1 MHKPPLPHVGDGAGF
16 GTKYHRTYSR
26 SPVAIAGLV
35 ALACLAYHGSA
46 GVDLLEISVYSF
58 WNFGGRTSGD
68 RVAAFAPRFCHSGV
82 APTDPLYAD
91 AESVCQVSGLQ
102 VLTVWIVLEIHTKF
116 DLL

>member
-1 MHKPPLPHVGDGAGF
+1 MNNAMHKPPLPHVGDGAGF
-16 GTKYHRTYSR
+16 GTKYRRTYSR

-35 ALACLAYHGSA
+35 ALACLAYHGQIH
-46 GVDLLEISVYSF
+46 LLEMSVYS
-58 WNFGGRTSGD
+58 FGGRTSGD

-102 VLTVWIVLEIHTKF
+102 V
-116 DLL
+116 